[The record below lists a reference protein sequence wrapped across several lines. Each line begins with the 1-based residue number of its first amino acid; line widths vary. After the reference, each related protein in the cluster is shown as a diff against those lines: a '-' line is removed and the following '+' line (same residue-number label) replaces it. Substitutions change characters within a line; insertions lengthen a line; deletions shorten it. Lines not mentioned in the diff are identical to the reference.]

1 MSRNTPKGCCPSKSA
16 VFPENMSTTDNLH
29 ELFDIVDLN
38 DRVIGKSTRKECN
51 TNPNLIHRAVFVLI
65 SNSKNQFLWQKRS
78 LTKDTSPGEWV
89 TSVSGHVNAGD
100 NYEESAIRESKEELG
115 IKIEVEYLGK
125 FLFRYPKESEYSAI
139 FKADSN
145 GSFKYNKKEMSEIR
159 FMTLDEILEKEKKGQ
174 LKLAKPVHLIIESL
188 TLMNS

>member
-1 MSRNTPKGCCPSKSA
+1 MSRNTPKRCNSSKSD
-16 VFPENMSTTDNLH
+16 VLSENMSITDDLN

-38 DRVIGKSTRKECN
+38 DRVIGQSTRRECN
-51 TNPNLIHRAVFVLI
+51 TNPDLIHRAVFVLI

-78 LTKDTSPGEWV
+78 LTKDTGPGEWV

-100 NYEESAIRESKEELG
+100 NYEETAIRESKEELG
-115 IKIEVEYLGK
+115 IKIEVEFLGK
-125 FLFRYPKESEYSAI
+125 FLFRYPKENEYSAI

-145 GSFKYNKKEMSEIR
+145 GPFKYNKKEISEIR

-174 LKLAKPVHLIIESL
+174 LKLAKPVHFIIESL
-188 TLMNS
+188 ALR